1 MKQSQQSETINS
13 SALIELNLVP
23 ENRPTDEVSIVD
35 TSPDYPTGLTLW
47 LVLVTVGAIIVLASI
62 DINIVATAVPSITDH
77 FHTVEHVGWYSSA
90 FRLCMCAFQFIFG
103 KAYTIFPVKR
113 VFLLSNFI
121 SIVGSIICGAATS
134 SMMLIIGRAVAGLA
148 SAGLFAGCLV
158 ILAQSLPL
166 HRRPL
171 VLGII
176 SGLEGTT
183 IMAAPLLGG
192 AISQSWSWRWCF
204 FINAPIGIVSLA
216 LTMYCVKDVPTSTAA
231 TEKTSLRAK
240 VKQLDLLS
248 TALLLPSLTSLF
260 LALSWVGVK
269 FAWNST
275 EMILLFIVFGVLL
288 LLFIYHQTRRG
299 DDATLPPRIMKR
311 RTVIAGFL
319 FIMFTNSASNV
330 LEYYLPTFYQTVRG
344 FSPAQSGYMMLPVLI
359 GATIGAVTH
368 GAGTSWLGYYAPFML
383 FTSIILPIS
392 TGLITSVA
400 VDTSV
405 VKLIMYTG
413 LSGFAYGIGFSGP
426 QNAVQTVLPQ
436 EDIPLGLSAM
446 LFAQSFGPSVA
457 IVGAQTIFT
466 SQLSVN
472 LEGIAPGLNR
482 MALAEKGLIELIS
495 EVPASDVEKVIL
507 QIHRSIV
514 PTWYLV
520 VALACLTIFG
530 SAAIEWRSV
539 KAKID

>member
-1 MKQSQQSETINS
+1 MNETSEPQNTNGSVEIQLDTRPNTNTIGE
-13 SALIELNLVP
+13 APFLE
-23 ENRPTDEVSIVD
+23 
-35 TSPDYPTGLTLW
+35 TSPTYPTGLTLW
-47 LVLVTVGAIIVLASI
+47 LILVTVGAIIVLASI

-77 FHTVEHVGWYSSA
+77 FHTVEHVGWYSSV
-90 FRLCMCAFQFIFG
+90 FRLCMCAFQFMFG

-121 SIVGSIICGAATS
+121 SICGSIICGAATS
-134 SMMLIIGRAVAGLA
+134 SIMLIFGRAVAGLA

-192 AISQSWSWRWCF
+192 AISQAWSWRWCF
-204 FINAPIGIVSLA
+204 FINAPIGVVSLA
-216 LTMYCVKDVPTSTAA
+216 LTMYCVKDVPNSTVANKRPIQ
-231 TEKTSLRAK
+231 EKI
-240 VKQLDLLS
+240 KQLDLLS

-269 FAWNST
+269 FEWNST
-275 EMILLFIVFGVLL
+275 ETIVLFMLFGILL
-288 LLFIYHQTRRG
+288 LLFTHHQIRRG

-311 RTVIAGFL
+311 RTVVAGFL

-330 LEYYLPTFYQTVRG
+330 LEYYLPTFYQTVKG
-344 FSPAQSGYMMLPVLI
+344 FSPSQSGYMMLPVLI
-359 GATIGAVTH
+359 GATIGAVIH

-392 TGLITSVA
+392 TGLMTSVA
-400 VDTSV
+400 TDTSV
-405 VKLIMYTG
+405 VKLIVYTG

-457 IVGAQTIFT
+457 IVGAQAIFT
-466 SQLSVN
+466 GRLSAN
-472 LEGIAPGLNR
+472 LAGVVPGLSR

-495 EVPASDVEKVIL
+495 EVPPSDVDRVIL

-514 PTWYLV
+514 PMWYLV
-520 VALACLTIFG
+520 LGLACLTIAG
-530 SAAIEWRSV
+530 SATIEWRSV
-539 KAKID
+539 KSKRD

>member
-1 MKQSQQSETINS
+1 MKQNQQTGTINS
-13 SALIELNLVP
+13 SALIELNLAP
-23 ENRPTDEVSIVD
+23 ENRPTDEVSVVD
-35 TSPDYPTGLTLW
+35 ASPDYPTGVTLW

-77 FHTVEHVGWYSSA
+77 FHTVEHVGWYSSS

-134 SMMLIIGRAVAGLA
+134 SIMLIIGRAVAGLA

-216 LTMYCVKDVPTSTAA
+216 LTMYCVKDVPTSTT
-231 TEKTSLRAK
+231 TEKASLGAK

-260 LALSWVGVK
+260 LALSWVGIK

-275 EMILLFIVFGVLL
+275 ETILLFIVFGVLL
-288 LLFIYHQTRRG
+288 LLFIYHQIRRG

-311 RTVIAGFL
+311 RSVIAGFL

-457 IVGAQTIFT
+457 IVVAQAIFT
-466 SQLSVN
+466 SRLSVN

-530 SAAIEWRSV
+530 SATIEWRSV